1 MPGECWPP
9 FWFFVLHRAGFCLFA
24 WLSTHTSFSD
34 ASLAAFCFLHAECC
48 CLRVRLRLFWWLF
61 SEVRLASA
69 IPFWKTLRH
78 IFTSSTS
85 YSSCSLFLL
94 YGIPKLFLW
103 LWCCAEMLPC
113 LLCHVLV
120 PRDFTATPSGLPH
133 LSLAKSSLARWP
145 PQVTPSL
152 FFMFPSLWAS
162 LVCSF
167 MPSFSF
173 SGISISIITY
183 SQTLHSHLIILRLG
197 NIRVQF
203 ECGGFASSNSAS
215 PCHLACL
222 FFKMLNAGNNVSSV
236 GNFSISV

>member
-24 WLSTHTSFSD
+24 WLSTHTYFSD

-85 YSSCSLFLL
+85 YSSCSLFSLH
-94 YGIPKLFLW
+94 GIPKLFLW
-103 LWCCAEMLPC
+103 SWCRAGMLPC

-120 PRDFTATPSGLPH
+120 PKILQPH
-133 LSLAKSSLARWP
+133 LQARILFLSKSSLARWP
-145 PQVTPSL
+145 PQALLSSTDPFFVLYVFIFMGITCL
-152 FFMFPSLWAS
+152 FLHA
-162 LVCSF
+162 
-167 MPSFSF
+167 SFSF
-173 SGISISIITY
+173 SGLSISIITY
-183 SQTLHSHLIILRLG
+183 SQTLHSHLIILRLC

-222 FFKMLNAGNNVSSV
+222 FF
-236 GNFSISV
+236 